1 MEEPAFPQE
10 LTASPQTDIAVAIG
24 HYAEAAK
31 PPTRPIVRFGAPLHV
46 HGDVWIADFGAAAFE
61 PVLRACS
68 GRGLNWDPNYLSF
81 GAYALYRTNAP
92 AGNGNELAFDPDG
105 QLYTCLRLSR
115 LVHPTSIGLDFATR
129 IRKRPDGQVQ
139 IIPNRFYSLNPHAFT
154 IVPEEDWLIPAD
166 IPRLRALADAFF
178 GRPQSDRIKS
188 ALFYYEAAA
197 RSYYYDLA
205 WPLLTTGIEALV
217 HIEGELLPNNRF
229 ARSTK
234 VFADRLLRIG
244 ALDPALNLPEATLRE
259 MYRRRSLLVHGQ
271 TLGALDATT
280 RSLLRGKLNLLRG
293 ILQKA
298 ILDPAFATAF
308 STDAAL
314 QAALPLRP

>member
-1 MEEPAFPQE
+1 MDQPAFPAQ

-24 HYAEAAK
+24 HYAEAAN
-31 PPTRPIVRFGAPLHV
+31 PPARPIVRFGAPLHI

-81 GAYALYRTNAP
+81 GAYAFYRTNAP
-92 AGNGNELAFDPDG
+92 AANGNELAFDPDG

-129 IRKRPDGQVQ
+129 IRILPDGQIQLV
-139 IIPNRFYSLNPHAFT
+139 PNRFYSLNPHAFT
-154 IVPEEDWLIPAD
+154 IAPEEDWLIPAD
-166 IPRLRALADAFF
+166 IPLLRKLAQAFF
-178 GRPQSDRIKS
+178 ATAQSERIKS
-188 ALFYYEAAA
+188 AFFYYEAAA
-197 RSYYYDLA
+197 RSFYYDLA

-217 HIEGELLPNNRF
+217 HIEGELLPNNNY
-229 ARSTK
+229 AGSTK
-234 VFADRLLRIG
+234 VFVDRLLAIG
-244 ALDPALNLPEATLRE
+244 ALDASLYKTEATLRE

-271 TLGALDATT
+271 TLGALDPAT
-280 RSLLRGKLNLLRG
+280 RSLLRGKVDLLRG

-298 ILDPAFATAF
+298 ILEAGFGAVFA
-308 STDAAL
+308 TDAAL